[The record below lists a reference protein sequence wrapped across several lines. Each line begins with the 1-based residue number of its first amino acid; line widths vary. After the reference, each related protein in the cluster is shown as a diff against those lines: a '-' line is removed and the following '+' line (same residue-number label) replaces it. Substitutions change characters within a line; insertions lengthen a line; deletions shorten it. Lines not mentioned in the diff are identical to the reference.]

1 MISWA
6 AKLEEELDEL
16 DVPCFISN
24 INGRKMVRIDVGISK
39 AIEIEP
45 WGETFHLSVV
55 ECDETGGLIYETDWC
70 STKDE
75 SELSELAYELYCEF
89 E

>member
-16 DVPCFISN
+16 DVPAYISN
-24 INGRKMVRIDVGISK
+24 INGRKMVRIEMGRKV
-39 AIEIEP
+39 IEIEP
-45 WGETFHLSVV
+45 WGETYYLTVS
-55 ECDETGGLIYETDWC
+55 EYDETGGPISQTDWC
-70 STKDE
+70 HTNDE
-75 SELSELAYELYCEF
+75 DELAELAYEIYCEF

>member
-1 MISWA
+1 MMSWA
-6 AKLEEELDEL
+6 AKLEEALDEL

-24 INGRKMVRIDVGISK
+24 INGRKVVRIDMGRK

-45 WGETFHLSVV
+45 WGETFCIAIM
-55 ECDETGGLIYETDWC
+55 EWDETGGLISETDWA
-70 STKDE
+70 STNDE
-75 SELSELAYELYCEF
+75 SELAEIAYSLYTEF

>member
-16 DVPCFISN
+16 DVPAYISN
-24 INGRKMVRIDVGISK
+24 INGRKVVRIEIGSNK
-39 AIEIEP
+39 AIEVEP
-45 WGETFHLSVV
+45 WGETFYVTLS
-55 ECDETGGLIYETDWC
+55 EYDETGGLLAATDREA
-70 STKDE
+70 TNE
-75 SELSELAYELYCEF
+75 SELAEIVLSIYSEF

>member
-6 AKLEEELDEL
+6 AKLEEALDEL
-16 DVPCFISN
+16 EVPCFISN
-24 INGRKMVRIDVGISK
+24 INGRKMVRIEMGRKV
-39 AIEIEP
+39 IEVEP
-45 WGETFHLSVV
+45 WGETFYLSVV
-55 ECDETGGLIYETDWC
+55 EYDETGGMVSETDWS

-75 SELSELAYELYCEF
+75 SELAEIAYSLYCEF

>member
-6 AKLEEELDEL
+6 AKLEEALDEL
-16 DVPCFISN
+16 EAPAYISN
-24 INGRKMVRIDVGISK
+24 INGRKMVRMDIGTRKV
-39 AIEIEP
+39 IEIEP
-45 WGETFHLSVV
+45 WGETFTLSVL
-55 ECDETGGLIYETDWC
+55 EYDETGGLVSEVDWC

-75 SELSELAYELYCEF
+75 SELAELAYGLYCEF